1 MYHKDALQFL
11 FFLWAKICIYI
22 YIKSVQVVLIFVHPS
37 VHVFY
42 VRLSYRNMLEIL
54 EFHNPHLWAH
64 WNTHYKK
71 YLWSNPSPIQESRF
85 NIYWTKKWN
94 GSSKSLSK
102 YLSHLQQ
109 KKIASSINLCP
120 LKILEL
126 NNPCWL
132 LLDFFLEPINPYI
145 QLQFYFSTFN
155 PTVSHTQNPSKKPQ
169 H

>member
-1 MYHKDALQFL
+1 MTKQYRINRQYLYKSMQINHFL
-11 FFLWAKICIYI
+11 VKKQRNLFVKKIEATTKIES
-22 YIKSVQVVLIFVHPS
+22 KHMRSPL
-37 VHVFY
+37 
-42 VRLSYRNMLEIL
+42 
-54 EFHNPHLWAH
+54 
-64 WNTHYKK
+64 
-71 YLWSNPSPIQESRF
+71 SPIQESRF